1 MVEGVSVVAGL
12 ELTIVL
18 VSVPL
23 LELLLLLDGAVD
35 FLPQAAS
42 KVATRRAVAAISLIF
57 FIYLILLIFAMNG
70 KASSLLIGHDG
81 NIGYLDPS
89 GLVGNVEDYISNI
102 LGLKRLNPLVK
113 LSSSLFVSMDAN

>member
-18 VSVPL
+18 VSVPC

-42 KVATRRAVAAISLIF
+42 KVATRRAVIKNLIF

-113 LSSSLFVSMDAN
+113 LSSSLFVSMEAN

>member
-18 VSVPL
+18 VSVPF

-42 KVATRRAVAAISLIF
+42 KVATRRAVVKNLIF

-70 KASSLLIGHDG
+70 KTSSLLIGHDG

-89 GLVGNVEDYISNI
+89 GLVGNVEDNISNI
-102 LGLKRLNPLVK
+102 LGLKGLNPPVK
-113 LSSSLFVSMDAN
+113 LRCPLFISMEAN